1 MARNEANP
9 CSTCLETKEVREV
22 DSFHHFTCSKS
33 SLAGRFIWADK
44 NVETHLDYVL
54 DLAL

>member
-9 CSTCLETKEVREV
+9 CSTCLETKKVREV

-44 NVETHLDYVL
+44 DLDYVL

>member
-9 CSTCLETKEVREV
+9 CSTCLETKKVRAV

-44 NVETHLDYVL
+44 NVESFRLGT
-54 DLAL
+54 